1 MINYKNSEILQ
12 ILPPHFSKIPEVKAI
27 NYAIAQAVK
36 KTVNYASKCSTQVMI
51 DQLPE
56 QILDLMAVE
65 NRTQYYDEHLDINIK
80 RTLVKNTLQWFYH
93 AGTPKAVEEMVSS
106 IFGNGKVIE
115 WFDYNGKPYHFIIEI
130 NGENTDVNHNLHK
143 QLIIQIANC
152 KNMRSHLENVIYRLT
167 GKIPVNITTKT
178 VMFILSKFY
187 PRYNLEL
194 LILDDSWNLNGEYSL
209 DGYKA
214 GRTIEFYPA
223 RMQVGGAVNIPLTL
237 AAIPTARSHSRQV
250 ITNRHRETIRSPTAA
265 TMSHKFQLQVTGAA
279 TQQTNLRKIDHYKSW
294 YGCQE
299 TTKSAATSKTTV
311 KGQPTMAR
319 QIVIQSE
326 LSQKTSSNFKL
337 KVEKDLWYLNEE
349 TLLDGSRRL
358 DADIFHYEL

>member
-194 LILDDSWNLNGEYSL
+194 LTLDDSWNLNGTYSL

-214 GRTIEFYPA
+214 GQTVDFYPS
-223 RMQVGGAVNIPLTL
+223 RLQISGGVKASL
-237 AAIPTARSHSRQV
+237 ALKATPKVRSYSRQP
-250 ITNRHRETIRSPTAA
+250 IAYFHRPTIRSPAFIN
-265 TMSHKFQLQVTGAA
+265 MRHNLGLQFTSAVIPLITIR
-279 TQQTNLRKIDHYKSW
+279 TKNQYKS
-294 YGCQE
+294 QSRQQI
-299 TTKSAATSKTTV
+299 TAKSAATSKAIV
-311 KGQPTMAR
+311 NGQPKAAR
-319 QIVIQSE
+319 RIVFQSKVVQE
-326 LSQKTSSNFKL
+326 INYSSSL
-337 KVEKDLWYLNEE
+337 EIEKDLWYLDGG
-349 TLLDGSRRL
+349 TLLDGSRDL
-358 DADIFHYEL
+358 DADIFHYKL